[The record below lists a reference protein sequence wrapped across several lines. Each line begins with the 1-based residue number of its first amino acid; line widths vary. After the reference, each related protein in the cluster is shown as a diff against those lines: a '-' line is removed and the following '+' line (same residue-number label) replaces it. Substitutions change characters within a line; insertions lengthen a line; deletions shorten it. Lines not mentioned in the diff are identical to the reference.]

1 MLYTILYTSSA
12 NRTFDEDELVDLL
25 VRSRTWNDSHGI
37 TGCLAYV
44 EGLLHGNTQCKFIHV
59 LEGSK
64 SSVQQFFAKIKLDNR
79 YGDLTV
85 IKKGKIDQ
93 RKFATWKMGVDRIQ
107 LNDNP
112 VLQYFFSMESDVLT
126 KDGDAENNMLM
137 DFMEAFYNQKKS
149 FELECLNYQEF
160 GMLQNVL

>member
-25 VRSRTWNDSHGI
+25 VRLRTWNDSHSI

-44 EGLLHGNTQCKFIHV
+44 EGLLNGNGQCKFIHV

-64 SSVQQFFAKIKLDNR
+64 SNVQEVFAEIKRDSR
-79 YGDLTV
+79 YSDLTL
-85 IKKGKIDQ
+85 IKEGKIEQ
-93 RKFATWKMGVDRIQ
+93 RKFATWKMGVDRIR
-107 LNDNP
+107 LSDNP
-112 VLQYFFSMESDVLT
+112 VLQYFFSMNSDILS

-137 DFMEAFYNQKKS
+137 DFMRAFYNQKKS
-149 FELECLNYQEF
+149 FELECLNFQEF
-160 GMLQNVL
+160 RMLRKAL